1 MSGIG
6 SGFGKAL
13 WGMAALCLCHL
24 TPRAAAVV
32 DTPYT
37 VATWQGFR
45 AAALSMTFDDGLPN
59 QYTTLLTLLTQYGY
73 KVTYFVD
80 MGNRRRFNIPWD
92 DIRKA
97 ASLGHEIASHTVTHP
112 RMNELSASEQEKE
125 LRDSK
130 DTLEREIPTQKV
142 LTMAYP
148 FCHEGNDAIVAKYYL
163 AARVCDKRFEPA
175 DPANFMGLSSFSWAD
190 DVPATSLNN
199 NVETAISK
207 KAWTIYLIHGIDG
220 GGGYTPVKSSM
231 LKEHFDFLRTKES
244 QIWIATFADVARYI
258 RERQTLT
265 LKQVR
270 STKDSLV
277 LKATI
282 TLPNTPYNVPL
293 TFQRP
298 LPDGWN
304 ACFVSQNG
312 RTVKDSIVTVNS
324 KRMIMFDAVP
334 DGSDIV
340 LSSSGVVALP
350 RAAGGVAGG
359 IALSAAEGR
368 IRFSAPAGLAGKLEL
383 ALFDLSGARR
393 ALLPAMRADGGYYV
407 DLPKV
412 GAGMYGAKLFLDGVP
427 FGERFKLNL

>member
-1 MSGIG
+1 MLIVRKRLLGLATL
-6 SGFGKAL
+6 FL
-13 WGMAALCLCHL
+13 FHL
-24 TPRAAAVV
+24 APRAAAVI

-37 VATWQGFR
+37 VGTWQGFR

-59 QYTTLLTLLTQYGY
+59 QYTTLLNLLTQYDY

-80 MGNRRRFNIPWD
+80 MGNRKRFNIPWD

-112 RMNELSASEQEKE
+112 RMNEISASEQEKE
-125 LRDSK
+125 LKDSK
-130 DTLEREIPTQKV
+130 DTLERQIPTQKV

-163 AARVCDKRFEPA
+163 AARICDKRFEPA

-199 NVETAISK
+199 NVESAISK
-207 KAWTIYLIHGIDG
+207 KAWTIYLIHGIDA
-220 GGGYTPVKSSM
+220 GGYTPVKSSM

-244 QIWIATFADVARYI
+244 QIWIASFADVARYI

-270 STKDSLV
+270 STKDSVV

-282 TLPNTPYNVPL
+282 SLPNTPYNVPL
-293 TFQRP
+293 SFQRP

-304 ACFVSQNG
+304 TCFAFQNG
-312 RTVKDSIVTVNS
+312 HALKDSLLTANS
-324 KRMIMFDAVP
+324 KRMVMFNAVP

-340 LSSSGVVALP
+340 LSSSGVVALH
-350 RAAGGVAGG
+350 RAPGGIAGK
-359 IALSAAEGR
+359 IALSAAQGR
-368 IRFSAPAGLAGKLEL
+368 VRFSVLPGVAGKLEL
-383 ALFDLSGARR
+383 TLFDLQGARR
-393 ALLPAMRADGGYYV
+393 AVLAAMRADDGYYV
-407 DLPKV
+407 DLPKI
-412 GAGMYGAKLFLDGVP
+412 GAGVYGAKLSLNGVM
-427 FGERFKLNL
+427 FGERFTLRL